1 MVERRITVS
10 KKGGEKCPQAVFAK
24 SPRFTIM
31 LASEKRILKEVAF
44 TENIIVRRHSNS
56 SSTYHQICLEIITG
70 ER

>member
-1 MVERRITVS
+1 MVERRITVG

-44 TENIIVRRHSNS
+44 TENII
-56 SSTYHQICLEIITG
+56 
-70 ER
+70 